1 LTARGQVD
9 ANLAEFS
16 YLAAARVQSGDDLT
30 QIIRGSQA
38 VPQVIALF
46 TQWGAQQNDLAA
58 GLREVSTVLAEQAKI
73 RASGFQ
79 MMVAPVAFYL
89 ILFVASIT
97 IGALMLPMFSL
108 LSGLGGW

>member
-1 LTARGQVD
+1 
-9 ANLAEFS
+9 
-16 YLAAARVQSGDDLT
+16 
-30 QIIRGSQA
+30 
-38 VPQVIALF
+38 
-46 TQWGAQQNDLAA
+46 
-58 GLREVSTVLAEQAKI
+58 VSTVLAEQAKI